1 MSRTPI
7 LDAYRRPIGW
17 IEDREDGLGRIRV
30 LHSDLS
36 VAGYIDR
43 RRGVTTDDRYRVV
56 AKGEA
61 PGLVL
66 R

>member
-17 IEDREDGLGRIRV
+17 LEDREDGLGRVRV
-30 LHSDLS
+30 LHADLS
-36 VAGYIDR
+36 VAGCVDR
-43 RRGVTTDDRYRVV
+43 RRGVNVNAAYRVV
-56 AKGEA
+56 AKGEIS
-61 PGLVL
+61 GLLL